1 MASSEIDATPPPQP
15 PPQPQR
21 RVDARRVAGTAVEPV
36 PAGLVRL
43 IVFLGGLSS
52 IGIELAASR
61 LVAPYFGDSTFIWA
75 NIIGLTLAFLSVG
88 YWLGGRVADRYPRA
102 TVLYGVTAVAAFAAG
117 LIPLVSRP
125 ILELSLAAFDQVAIG
140 AFYGSLLAVLLLIA
154 VPVTLLGF
162 VTPYA
167 IRLRLDDLARAGN
180 TAGGVYALSTV
191 GSIMGSFLP
200 VLVLIP
206 LFGTARTFLILA
218 LALLV
223 PSVVALALLRAL
235 GPAAVGAG
243 LGVALVTVS
252 VAGQTA
258 NVRPA
263 ERGALLYET
272 ESAYNYIQVVEDDGA
287 RLLVLNEGHAVH
299 SVYDPDDLLT
309 RGPWDYFMLG
319 PLFNRGA
326 GPGAVDTDGGA
337 LLIGLAGGTVAR
349 QLTAAY
355 GPVPIDGVELDPEI
369 ARVGREY
376 FNMEAEAPGLT
387 TIVEDGRY
395 FLRTTD
401 RRYDLIGVDA
411 YRQPY
416 IPFQLTSKEF
426 FAEVADHLTAEGV
439 AVINVGRADTDYRLV
454 DAIASTM
461 AAVYP
466 HVFAVDVERY
476 DNTILVGTMQPAGI
490 GDLVANASALPE
502 GILRT
507 VAERSLATGDP
518 RPIDP
523 GGRVFTDD
531 HAPVELVID
540 RIIVDEA
547 RDREEDQ

>member
-1 MASSEIDATPPPQP
+1 MASSEIDATQQP
-15 PPQPQR
+15 RGQVGIQL
-21 RVDARRVAGTAVEPV
+21 AAATAVGPV
-36 PAGLVRL
+36 PTGLVRL
-43 IVFLGGLSS
+43 IVFMGGLSS
-52 IGIELAASR
+52 IGIELATSR

-75 NIIGLTLAFLSVG
+75 NIIGLTLAFLAIG

-102 TVLYGVTAVAAFAAG
+102 TVLYSVTAVAAFAAG

-125 ILELSLAAFDQVAIG
+125 ILEASLAAFDQVAIG

-167 IRLRLDDLARAGN
+167 IRLRLDDVARAGH

-191 GSIMGSFLP
+191 GSIVGSFLP
-200 VLVLIP
+200 VLVLTP

-223 PSVVALALLRAL
+223 PSVLALALVRAFGPALLGAAL
-235 GPAAVGAG
+235 G
-243 LGVALVTVS
+243 GVLVTVS
-252 VAGQTA
+252 LAGNTA
-258 NVRPA
+258 NIRPA
-263 ERGALLYET
+263 ERGELLYET
-272 ESAYNYIQVVEDDGA
+272 ESAYNYIQVVEDDGV

-326 GPGAVDTDGGA
+326 GPGAVDAADGA

-369 ARVGREY
+369 ARVGRQY

-387 TIVEDGRY
+387 TIVADGRY

-401 RRYDLIGVDA
+401 RRYDLVGVDA

-426 FAEVADHLTAEGV
+426 FSEVADHLTPEGV
-439 AVINVGRADTDYRLV
+439 VVINVGRADTDYRLV

-476 DNTILVGTMQPAGI
+476 DNTILVGTMRPAGI
-490 GDLVANASALPE
+490 GDFVANAAALPE
-502 GILRT
+502 GVLRT
-507 VAERSLATGDP
+507 VAERSLATGAP

-523 GGRVFTDD
+523 GGQAFTDD

-547 RDREEDQ
+547 RDREADR